1 MSASCYDVIVCWD
14 SHEEIGTSVEG
25 IVTPDLMD
33 QQDSAVANEEEEGS
47 EEDEDSEEEY
57 DRREGLWPLEKLKVQ
72 LEAFSVARGVA
83 VRGGSTSASR
93 KLAVLLTTGAM
104 NPPHLGH
111 TELVQKAAERLR
123 RAGFEVA
130 GAFISPSH
138 DGYVQPKARKLG
150 TIGLSS
156 PFRLEAAR
164 RAVRSDELLDVASW
178 EAQKPGR
185 WPDFPEVA
193 VALQRKLE
201 STEKAWNLDQ
211 SFKVFYA
218 CGTDHAKSN
227 GLYKG
232 LLPERGL
239 GVVVVPRAGDS
250 AEAEVPEKSVYVAEG
265 ILGEGSSFSSTM
277 LRTAFKSRRATPVVK
292 KTVADEA
299 ASFLLRPTREEFL
312 MFPEDFAK
320 LGIEIPPE

>member
-1 MSASCYDVIVCWD
+1 
-14 SHEEIGTSVEG
+14 
-25 IVTPDLMD
+25 MD
-33 QQDSAVANEEEEGS
+33 DPQDSAVAKEEGS

-57 DRREGLWPLEKLKVQ
+57 DRREGLWPLEKLKAR
-72 LEAFSVARGVA
+72 LEAVARGVA
-83 VRGGSTSASR
+83 LGGSTSASR

-130 GAFISPSH
+130 GAWISPSH

-164 RAVRSDELLDVASW
+164 RAVRSDDLLDVASW

-201 STEKAWNLDQ
+201 STEKAWKLDQ

-239 GVVVVPRAGDS
+239 GVVVVPRAGDA

-312 MFPEDFAK
+312 MFPEDFGK